1 MTEPADDPGHGVIRI
16 IHFRERSKRSDL
28 DPEFQYEGPA
38 EISVDVNQ
46 RLGFKRFNV
55 DVQLSRFGNL
65 REAVR
70 NIWFSGMDM
79 TEDEPVP
86 LKLPTPWDWH
96 IIHISNRNLRSLH
109 PNRVR
114 HSRRPVWRAGALT
127 AIVAV
132 AVLVVS
138 PVSGLAAPP
147 KRATATLNP
156 PPAPSYAVGKLVP
169 PYNVPM
175 TDPTVTVGSH
185 IDYLYTGAG
194 GYDPPNISVRA
205 FTDLQRLSTEVDAMP
220 ALPPWSI
227 GWTSAPD
234 VRHVDGRYVMWFS
247 SPDVDDILATGAPA
261 KCIGV
266 GVSTSPFGPFIV
278 ARQPVICDPWGSIDP
293 RTFVAPDGQLW
304 LDWKADVN
312 AAWGLEQ
319 DPDLPQNQPTVLWA
333 QQLAPDGMTLEG
345 SPHEL
350 LAATRP
356 WEHKLIEA
364 PEMVH
369 ADGRFYLF
377 FSANPSYQDGDGIG
391 VAVCRGPAG
400 PCQEPYA
407 GPILGSSPLGLG
419 PGEESLFTQGGV
431 TWMLFSPSGTTLYR
445 RLAVARIAFGPHG
458 PYVSAFDGAI
468 PGPPAQRGRRLSSS
482 SP

>member
-1 MTEPADDPGHGVIRI
+1 M
-16 IHFRERSKRSDL
+16 
-28 DPEFQYEGPA
+28 
-38 EISVDVNQ
+38 
-46 RLGFKRFNV
+46 
-55 DVQLSRFGNL
+55 
-65 REAVR
+65 
-70 NIWFSGMDM
+70 
-79 TEDEPVP
+79 
-86 LKLPTPWDWH
+86 
-96 IIHISNRNLRSLH
+96 
-109 PNRVR
+109 
-114 HSRRPVWRAGALT
+114 

-132 AVLVVS
+132 AVVVVA

-147 KRATATLNP
+147 KRATASLNP
-156 PPAPSYAVGKLVP
+156 PPAPSYAVGKLVR
-169 PYNVPM
+169 PYDVPLP
-175 TDPTVTVGSH
+175 DPTVTVGSH

-205 FTDLQRLSTEVDAMP
+205 FTDLEHLSAGVDVMP
-220 ALPPWSI
+220 ALPPWTT

-247 SPDVDDILATGAPA
+247 SPDVDDILATGVPA

-266 GVSTSPFGPFIV
+266 GVSTSPLGPFIV
-278 ARQPVICDPWGSIDP
+278 ARQPVICDPSGSIDP
-293 RTFVAPDGQLW
+293 RTFVAPDGLLW

-312 AAWGLEQ
+312 AAWGPAQ

-333 QQLAPDGMTLEG
+333 QRLAPDGMTLEG

-350 LAATRP
+350 LAATRL

-400 PCQEPYA
+400 PCEEPYA

-419 PGEESLFTQGGV
+419 PGEESLFSQGGV
-431 TWMLFSPSGTTLYR
+431 TWMLFSPSGTAFYR
-445 RLAVARIAFGPHG
+445 QLALARIAFGPHG

-468 PGPPAQRGRRLSSS
+468 PGPPAPRGHRLSSS